1 MRILVADDD
10 PATCKL
16 ISSTLVAEEYDISTA
31 VSLR

>member
-10 PATCKL
+10 PVTWKL
-16 ISSTLVAEEYDISTA
+16 ISSTLVAEEYDVSTA